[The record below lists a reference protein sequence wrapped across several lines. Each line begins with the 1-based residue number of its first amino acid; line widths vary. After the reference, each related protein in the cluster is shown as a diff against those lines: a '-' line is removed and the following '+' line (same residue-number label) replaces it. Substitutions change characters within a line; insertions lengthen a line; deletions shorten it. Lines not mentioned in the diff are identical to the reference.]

1 MPDATAPI
9 ARQNPAG
16 SEKMQPEMDSVGG
29 GKTVPG
35 EEKK

>member
-9 ARQNPAG
+9 AQNPAG
-16 SEKMQPEMDSVGG
+16 SKKMQPEMDSVGG
-29 GKTVPG
+29 GKTAPG